1 MILGNSH
8 NLFLAFGLTAYTGL
22 VTGIGGLIAF
32 LAPNTQEIMGRFEPA
47 LPEEG
52 RAKLRPAPH
61 LSWTPQRRNA
71 IAIGLLFA
79 LGMLALSR
87 PTEFLYFQ
95 F

>member
-1 MILGNSH
+1 LGGGAI
-8 NLFLAFGLTAYTGL
+8 FVETWCWVA
-22 VTGIGGLIAF
+22 IGGLIAF
-32 LAPNTQEIMGRFEPA
+32 FAPNTQEIMGRFKPA

-71 IAIGLLFA
+71 IATGLLFA